1 MSLRSINNGNGS
13 NGNEAAAPSLPLH
26 YPAACPDCPG
36 ARLGRLQEIVGATK
50 HTCAFETVTVEARAY
65 VPPGWGDRYA
75 FGLVR
80 RGVVVRQRAD
90 TAGRAIAVDAAG
102 PGCLFAIEEPVPQS
116 TESVPCDYAATDVI
130 ACLLPRSAFEHAL
143 GSTDNVSRELIQLQQ
158 DSMRRVERITQARGA
173 STVRERVASL
183 LCVLADTLSPP
194 RRRERLPAGL
204 QQRDLARLL
213 GVRHETLCRVLG
225 DLEKEGI
232 VRRDPDGL
240 LILDQ
245 RALELVE
252 GG

>member
-1 MSLRSINNGNGS
+1 MSLRLINGNAQAAQP
-13 NGNEAAAPSLPLH
+13 NGVSLPLY

-36 ARLGRLQEIVGATK
+36 ARLGTLQEIVGATK

-65 VPPGWGDRYA
+65 LPPGWGDRYA

-90 TAGRAIAVDAAG
+90 TSGRAIAVDAAG
-102 PGCLFAIEEPVPQS
+102 PGCLFAIEQPVHS
-116 TESVPCDYAATDVI
+116 SESVPCDYAATDVI
-130 ACLLPRSAFEHAL
+130 ACMLPRTVFEHAL
-143 GSTDNVSRELIQLQQ
+143 NTTERVSRELIMLQQ
-158 DSMRRVERITQARGA
+158 DAMRRVERITQARGA
-173 STVRERVASL
+173 ATVRERVASL

-225 DLEKEGI
+225 DLEKESI